1 YRAGRARDRTRGHA
15 VLPRTRAARDRAV
28 AGPAHRDRLRIPAVR
43 QVLDQRVSGRR
54 AAAADPV
61 DQPGRRPVARRAE
74 SEAVAMSKARPLLG
88 VRGLRTEFLT
98 RDGVLPAV

>member
-1 YRAGRARDRTRGHA
+1 
-15 VLPRTRAARDRAV
+15 
-28 AGPAHRDRLRIPAVR
+28 GPAHRDQLRIPAVR
-43 QVLDQRVSGRR
+43 HVLDQRVSGRR

-74 SEAVAMSKARPLLG
+74 SEAVAMSKAEPLLG

-98 RDGVLPAV
+98 RDGVLPAVADVSFDIARGEVLGLVGESGSGKSVTG